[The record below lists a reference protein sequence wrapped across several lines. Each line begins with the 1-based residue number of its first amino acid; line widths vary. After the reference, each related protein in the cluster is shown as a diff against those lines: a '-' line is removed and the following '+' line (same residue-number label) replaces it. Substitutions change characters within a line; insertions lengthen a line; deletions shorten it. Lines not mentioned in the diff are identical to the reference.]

1 MIRPP
6 EFCPWCRSSLVP
18 RPTDGLERLSCSA
31 PDCEFVHWDNPTP
44 VVAAVVEHEGRI
56 VLAQNRAWPVKFFGL
71 ITGFLERHE
80 DPAEAVLREVEEE
93 LSLQGRDPQF
103 IGHYPFQRMNQLII
117 AYHVPA
123 VGDIRL
129 GEELVDHRS
138 YAPTEI
144 KAWPQATGLALR
156 DWLRRA
162 HDIDPPMLDISLR
175 RKD

>member
-71 ITGFLERHE
+71 ITGFWNAMKTR
-80 DPAEAVLREVEEE
+80 PKPCCAKWKKSCRCRA
-93 LSLQGRDPQF
+93 
-103 IGHYPFQRMNQLII
+103 
-117 AYHVPA
+117 A
-123 VGDIRL
+123 IRSSSAIT
-129 GEELVDHRS
+129 RS
-138 YAPTEI
+138 SA
-144 KAWPQATGLALR
+144 
-156 DWLRRA
+156 
-162 HDIDPPMLDISLR
+162 
-175 RKD
+175 